1 MRSLKSRF
9 PRSVF
14 PRRSGRKGKEAVVS
28 GFVPCTERA
37 EAMIER
43 SSFADK
49 QLWNQAQQGRLA
61 DALALRGD
69 EGRDRLR

>member
-1 MRSLKSRF
+1 M
-9 PRSVF
+9 
-14 PRRSGRKGKEAVVS
+14 GKEAVVS